1 MDEPVDIP
9 SFQEPNDGV
18 VEHHWAKRHAKGMR
32 ASRPC
37 PSLSLACPNMWHEMR
52 GVRRFGVSPT
62 RSGRLSRAGRPTGPW
77 FASAGARDSA
87 VPRPHI
93 SHSKSTA
100 FCGRVS
106 V

>member
-37 PSLSLACPNMWHEMR
+37 PSL
-52 GVRRFGVSPT
+52 
-62 RSGRLSRAGRPTGPW
+62 
-77 FASAGARDSA
+77 
-87 VPRPHI
+87 
-93 SHSKSTA
+93 
-100 FCGRVS
+100 
-106 V
+106 